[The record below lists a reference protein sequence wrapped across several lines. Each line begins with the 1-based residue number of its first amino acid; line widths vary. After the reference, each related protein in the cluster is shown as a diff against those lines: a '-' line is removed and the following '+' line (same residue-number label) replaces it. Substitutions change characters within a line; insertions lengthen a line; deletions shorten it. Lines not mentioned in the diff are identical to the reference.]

1 MPRAD
6 GPRPISDLPVFR
18 FVSRRRL
25 QCDSLFPLMRFERIH
40 GGEIRALLVEI
51 TIEAFVQILLAYI
64 AQSVCNGF
72 GLAVLSDLQI
82 CVLEKL
88 HRMDLMLGAKM
99 NGGWL
104 LRGRDGR
111 EIRLNILLPQPKPGK
126 YVGWH
131 VQSVRRRRSN
141 LRVTTRRRQSEL
153 RQSRIICRMN

>member
-18 FVSRRRL
+18 FGSRRRL

-88 HRMDLMLGAKM
+88 YRMDLMLRAKM
-99 NGGWL
+99 NS
-104 LRGRDGR
+104 GRSLCSRDCR
-111 EIRLNILLPQPKPGK
+111 EIRLNIFLPESKPGK
-126 YVGWH
+126 NVGRH
-131 VQSVRRRRSN
+131 MQRMRRRRSN
-141 LRVTTRRRQSEL
+141 LRVTARRWQSEL
-153 RQSRIICRMN
+153 R